1 MKKENS
7 EEKKQKE
14 KDLSEINLLE
24 RELQSLREN
33 FDNEILVKNKLENKN
48 KEYKLLLNSCLETF
62 KKVKQKSNIKNNNN
76 FYDFLISKLKDF
88 FKEMSNKNEE
98 IILSEK

>member
-14 KDLSEINLLE
+14 KYLSEINLLE

-33 FDNEILVKNKLENKN
+33 FENEIVFCKKKIEN
-48 KEYKLLLNSCLETF
+48 
-62 KKVKQKSNIKNNNN
+62 
-76 FYDFLISKLKDF
+76 
-88 FKEMSNKNEE
+88 
-98 IILSEK
+98 

>member
-14 KDLSEINLLE
+14 KYLSEINLLE

-33 FDNEILVKNKLENKN
+33 FEKEI
-48 KEYKLLLNSCLETF
+48 
-62 KKVKQKSNIKNNNN
+62 
-76 FYDFLISKLKDF
+76 F
-88 FKEMSNKNEE
+88 F
-98 IILSEK
+98 